1 MANGCSDSVHTSVA
15 DAYRSISLAVFGTSA
30 RDKMQLAEMS
40 VSASISDIQEAQL
53 KSKKELG
60 TLVQRVRDMDPVK
73 QRLQVQ
79 EVLGRSRLL
88 RSSLAALS
96 KKRSGMEQNLETL
109 RQSQLNQ
116 NMLLSMKH
124 TTDALQTMGLKVT
137 DADSIMLDLE
147 ESTGDTNAM
156 QTTLSS
162 GFAENEWTQDDLD
175 AEFDLIMSD
184 DALCPCVPA
193 KQKKPLNTATQDT
206 DTQDTAT
213 QDTATQDTATQD
225 TERTKAA
232 EAGPPPDVIND
243 DDDVPAAELAK

>member
-40 VSASISDIQEAQL
+40 VSASISDIEEAQH

-96 KKRSGMEQNLETL
+96 KKRAGMEQNLETL

-193 KQKKPLNTATQDT
+193 KQKAKLPPALAQEAATQS
-206 DTQDTAT
+206 
-213 QDTATQDTATQD
+213 
-225 TERTKAA
+225 TERTEAGAA
-232 EAGPPPDVIND
+232 EPGPPPEND
-243 DDDVPAAELAK
+243 DDDHLPAAELAK

>member
-96 KKRSGMEQNLETL
+96 KKRAGMEQNLETL

-206 DTQDTAT
+206 
-213 QDTATQDTATQD
+213 ATQD

-232 EAGPPPDVIND
+232 EAGPPPDVTND

>member
-40 VSASISDIQEAQL
+40 VSASISDIEEAQH

-60 TLVQRVRDMDPVK
+60 TLVQRVREMDPVK
-73 QRLQVQ
+73 QRMQVQ

-175 AEFDLIMSD
+175 AEFDLIMSSFCASGSPLGHVD
-184 DALCPCVPA
+184 GLHPTCPQQRHFHEGISSILYSVFCNSV
-193 KQKKPLNTATQDT
+193 T
-206 DTQDTAT
+206 
-213 QDTATQDTATQD
+213 
-225 TERTKAA
+225 R
-232 EAGPPPDVIND
+232 
-243 DDDVPAAELAK
+243 

>member
-40 VSASISDIQEAQL
+40 VSASISDIEEAQH

-60 TLVQRVRDMDPVK
+60 TLVQRVREMDPVK
-73 QRLQVQ
+73 QRMQVQ

-162 GFAENEWTQDDLD
+162 GFSENEWTQDDLD

-206 DTQDTAT
+206 ATQDTAT
-213 QDTATQDTATQD
+213 QDTATQDTGTQD

-232 EAGPPPDVIND
+232 EAGPPPDVTND

>member
-40 VSASISDIQEAQL
+40 VSASISDIEEAQH

-60 TLVQRVRDMDPVK
+60 TLVQRVREMDPVK
-73 QRLQVQ
+73 QRMQVQ

-96 KKRSGMEQNLETL
+96 KKCAGMEQNLETL

-206 DTQDTAT
+206 
-213 QDTATQDTATQD
+213 ATQD

-232 EAGPPPDVIND
+232 EAGPPPDVTND

>member
-1 MANGCSDSVHTSVA
+1 MANGCSNSVHTSVA

-40 VSASISDIQEAQL
+40 VSASISDIEEAQH

-60 TLVQRVRDMDPVK
+60 TLVQRVREMDPVK
-73 QRLQVQ
+73 QRMQVQ

-96 KKRSGMEQNLETL
+96 KKRAGMEQNLETL

-184 DALCPCVPA
+184 DAMCPCVPA

-206 DTQDTAT
+206 AT

-225 TERTKAA
+225 AERTKAA
-232 EAGPPPDVIND
+232 EAGPPPDVTND